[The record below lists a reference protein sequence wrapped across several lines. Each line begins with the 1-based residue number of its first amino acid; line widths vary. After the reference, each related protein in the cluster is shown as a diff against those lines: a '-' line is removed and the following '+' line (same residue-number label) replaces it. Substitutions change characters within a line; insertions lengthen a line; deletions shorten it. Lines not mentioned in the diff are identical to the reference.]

1 MNPQRMMRP
10 GLANPNVN
18 PAMMNPSNS
27 LRHLLQPQG
36 QNQQGNTF
44 RPMMGMQ
51 VQGQNNMM
59 NPNINMMNMRQQNTN
74 QQQFND
80 PNYEYM
86 Q

>member
-1 MNPQRMMRP
+1 MNSQRMMRP

-18 PAMMNPSNS
+18 PAMMNPGNS

-44 RPMMGMQ
+44 RPMMQ

-59 NPNINMMNMRQQNTN
+59 NPNMMNVRQPNPN